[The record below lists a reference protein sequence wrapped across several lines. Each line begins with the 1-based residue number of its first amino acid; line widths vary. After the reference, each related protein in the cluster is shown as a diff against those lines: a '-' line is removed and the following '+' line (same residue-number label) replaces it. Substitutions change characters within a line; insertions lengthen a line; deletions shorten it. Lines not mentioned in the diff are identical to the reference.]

1 MVFVGLLRRTQH
13 DSCPIGLLPVG
24 RTNSTAKQLLQ
35 YTNATGLKEV
45 QSLANAAITIVR
57 GKLERKDVIKVEPL
71 ENHEE
76 SSHTSKPIYAISAIQ
91 WGAYR
96 DALTLRDKYW
106 YFGPLREY
114 GAFLFNAFGD
124 RLTWNCNAKLLYS
137 LPCNGCSNCFVQTDK
152 QQTNNRRWWSA
163 FIPRMRPSA
172 DQHPD
177 YSKVVNVNCQTQIE
191 RDITPGEVFV
201 ANNVQRP
208 IDQMPKLTIHL
219 GKQEDSAIDFI
230 RDSWSRLKNDNFALA
245 QESLDIRSAEIYPDT
260 LYSDDKE
267 IYFSIDNEAYEV
279 KPVRVSVLPRAVQL
293 FCL

>member
-1 MVFVGLLRRTQH
+1 M
-13 DSCPIGLLPVG
+13 G
-24 RTNSTAKQLLQ
+24 RTNSTAKHLLQ
-35 YTNATGLKEV
+35 YTNETGFKEV

-57 GKLERKDVIKVEPL
+57 GKLDRKDVIKVEPL
-71 ENHEE
+71 ENEE
-76 SSHTSKPIYAISAIQ
+76 NNPSKPIYAISAIQ

-114 GAFLFNAFGD
+114 SAFLFNAFSD
-124 RLTWNCNAKLLYS
+124 QITWNCNAKLLYS
-137 LPCNGCSNCFVQTDK
+137 LPCNGCSNCFVKTGQIEQTK
-152 QQTNNRRWWSA
+152 GRWWSA
-163 FIPRMRPSA
+163 FIPRTRSS
-172 DQHPD
+172 DHPD
-177 YSKVVNVNCQTQIE
+177 YSKVVNENCKTQIE
-191 RDITPGEVFV
+191 LDIKPSEVFV

-230 RDSWSRLKNDNFALA
+230 RDSWSRLKNNGNFVLA
-245 QESLDIRSAEIYPDT
+245 QDSLDIRSAEIYPET

-293 FCL
+293 YCL